1 MTVGSN
7 SVNFERKFSN
17 QLLSTNNRENHTK
30 TSPKMLKI
38 QSPVVTKKYQKTPP
52 KAPHNKKHPHHYANG
67 SKNQQNQI
75 LWLHFF
81 FALLHFRFRKGFP
94 SNFLMDFKIGIF
106 FGISIMQS
114 FNHERFIH
122 KKKYESKKMID
133 K

>member
-81 FALLHFRFRKGFP
+81 FALLHFRFRKDSHLIFLWILRLEFSLESP
-94 SNFLMDFKIGIF
+94 SCNH
-106 FGISIMQS
+106 SIMKDS
-114 FNHERFIH
+114 YT
-122 KKKYESKKMID
+122 KKYESKKMID